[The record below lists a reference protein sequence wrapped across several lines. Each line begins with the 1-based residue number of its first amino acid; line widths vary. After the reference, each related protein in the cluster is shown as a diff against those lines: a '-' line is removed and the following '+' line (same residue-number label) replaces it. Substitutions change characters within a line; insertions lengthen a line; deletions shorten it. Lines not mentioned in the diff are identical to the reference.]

1 MAAPTNYKFEG
12 WMGLDKSSADG
23 KMVWQEF
30 EPKPFDERDV
40 DIQITHSGI
49 CGSDLHTLRSGWGET
64 PYREYYQRH
73 RAR

>member
-40 DIQITHSGI
+40 DFPHRLRYNFTVVHRKSLLQA
-49 CGSDLHTLRSGWGET
+49 CAGS
-64 PYREYYQRH
+64 
-73 RAR
+73 